1 MVESIFGTVVAIL
14 GFFGISFVVEKT
26 PIKINPLS
34 IIKKFLVG
42 DLSEKIDTI
51 GKRVDENEEDRIRE
65 TILSY
70 KKSMDNG
77 IPLSEH
83 EYEYILKIY
92 DKYKNVLKQNSFVEY
107 VVDEIKILYKK
118 QLENQKNYW
127 NNKIYMIYNW
137 QGDRRD

>member
-1 MVESIFGTVVAIL
+1 MIESILGTVVAIL
-14 GFFGISFVVEKT
+14 GFFGVSFVVEKT

-51 GKRVDENEEDRIRE
+51 GKRVDENEADRIRE

-77 IPLSEH
+77 ILLSEH
-83 EYEYILKIY
+83 EYEYILKIF

-107 VVDEIKILYKK
+107 VVGEIKILYKK
-118 QLENQKNYW
+118 QLENERKLL
-127 NNKIYMIYNW
+127 KK
-137 QGDRRD
+137 

>member
-1 MVESIFGTVVAIL
+1 MIESILGTVVAIL
-14 GFFGISFVVEKT
+14 GFFGVSFVVEKT

-51 GKRVDENEEDRIRE
+51 GKRVDENEADRIRE

-107 VVDEIKILYKK
+107 VVGEIKILYKK
-118 QLENQKNYW
+118 QLENQEKLL
-127 NNKIYMIYNW
+127 KK
-137 QGDRRD
+137 

>member
-1 MVESIFGTVVAIL
+1 MIESIFGTVVAIL
-14 GFFGISFVVEKT
+14 GFFGVSFVIEKT

-51 GKRVDENEEDRIRE
+51 GKRVDENEKDRIRE

-77 IPLSEH
+77 IALSEH

-92 DKYKNVLKQNSFVEY
+92 DKYDKILHGNSFVQD
-107 VVDEIKILYKK
+107 VVNEIKILYKK
-118 QLENQKNYW
+118 QLENQKKY
-127 NNKIYMIYNW
+127 
-137 QGDRRD
+137 

>member
-1 MVESIFGTVVAIL
+1 MLESILGTIVAIL
-14 GFFGISFVVEKT
+14 GFFGVSFVVEKT

-34 IIKKFLVG
+34 IIKKFLIG

-51 GKRVDENEEDRIRE
+51 GKRVDENEADRIRE

-70 KKSMDNG
+70 KKSMDND

-118 QLENQKNYW
+118 QLEKQKNY
-127 NNKIYMIYNW
+127 
-137 QGDRRD
+137 

>member
-1 MVESIFGTVVAIL
+1 MQRGQKWQSQFLVQLWLFQV
-14 GFFGISFVVEKT
+14 FFGVSFVVEKT

-34 IIKKFLVG
+34 IIKKFLIG

-51 GKRVDENEEDRIRE
+51 GKRVDENEADRIRE

-107 VVDEIKILYKK
+107 VVEEIKILYKK
-118 QLENQKNYW
+118 QLENQK
-127 NNKIYMIYNW
+127 KLLK
-137 QGDRRD
+137 

>member
-51 GKRVDENEEDRIRE
+51 GKRVDENEADRIRE

-107 VVDEIKILYKK
+107 VVSEIKILYKK
-118 QLENQKNYW
+118 QLENQQKLL
-127 NNKIYMIYNW
+127 K
-137 QGDRRD
+137 

>member
-1 MVESIFGTVVAIL
+1 MFESIIGTVVAIL
-14 GFFGISFVVEKT
+14 GFFGVSFVIEKT

-42 DLSEKIDTI
+42 DLSDKIDTI
-51 GKRVDENEEDRIRE
+51 GKRVDENEKDRIRE

-92 DKYKNVLKQNSFVEY
+92 DKILHGNSFVQD
-107 VVDEIKILYKK
+107 VVNEIKILYKK
-118 QLENQKNYW
+118 QLENQK
-127 NNKIYMIYNW
+127 KLLK
-137 QGDRRD
+137 

>member
-14 GFFGISFVVEKT
+14 GFFGVSFVVEKT

-51 GKRVDENEEDRIRE
+51 GKRVDENEKDRIRE

-77 IPLSEH
+77 ILLSEH

-92 DKYKNVLKQNSFVEY
+92 DKYDKILHGNSFVQD
-107 VVDEIKILYKK
+107 VVNEIKILYKK
-118 QLENQKNYW
+118 QLENQK
-127 NNKIYMIYNW
+127 KLLKK
-137 QGDRRD
+137 

>member
-1 MVESIFGTVVAIL
+1 M
-14 GFFGISFVVEKT
+14 
-26 PIKINPLS
+26 
-34 IIKKFLVG
+34 VG

-51 GKRVDENEEDRIRE
+51 GKRVDENEADRIRE

-107 VVDEIKILYKK
+107 VVGEIKILYKK
-118 QLENQKNYW
+118 QLENQK
-127 NNKIYMIYNW
+127 KLLKK
-137 QGDRRD
+137 

>member
-51 GKRVDENEEDRIRE
+51 GKRVDENEADRIRE

-118 QLENQKNYW
+118 QLENQKNY
-127 NNKIYMIYNW
+127 
-137 QGDRRD
+137 

>member
-51 GKRVDENEEDRIRE
+51 GKRVDENEADRIRE

>member
-14 GFFGISFVVEKT
+14 GFFGVSFVVEKT

-51 GKRVDENEEDRIRE
+51 GKRVDENEKDRIRE

-77 IPLSEH
+77 ISLSEH

-92 DKYKNVLKQNSFVEY
+92 DKYDKILHGNSFVQD
-107 VVDEIKILYKK
+107 VVNEIKILYKK
-118 QLENQKNYW
+118 QLENQK
-127 NNKIYMIYNW
+127 KLLKK
-137 QGDRRD
+137 

>member
-1 MVESIFGTVVAIL
+1 MLESILGTIVAIL
-14 GFFGISFVVEKT
+14 GFFGVSFVVEKT
-26 PIKINPLS
+26 PIKINPLI
-34 IIKKFLVG
+34 IIKKFLIG

-51 GKRVDENEEDRIRE
+51 GKRVDENEADRIRE

-107 VVDEIKILYKK
+107 VVGEIKILYKK
-118 QLENQKNYW
+118 QLENQK
-127 NNKIYMIYNW
+127 KLLKK
-137 QGDRRD
+137 

>member
-1 MVESIFGTVVAIL
+1 MIESILGTVVAISGFL
-14 GFFGISFVVEKT
+14 GVSFVIEKT

-51 GKRVDENEEDRIRE
+51 GKRVDENEADRIRE

-118 QLENQKNYW
+118 QLENQEKLL
-127 NNKIYMIYNW
+127 KK
-137 QGDRRD
+137 

>member
-1 MVESIFGTVVAIL
+1 MFESIIGTVVAIL
-14 GFFGISFVVEKT
+14 GFFGVSFVVEKT

-51 GKRVDENEEDRIRE
+51 GKRVDENEKDRIRE

-92 DKYKNVLKQNSFVEY
+92 DKYDKILHGNSFVQD
-107 VVDEIKILYKK
+107 VVNEIKILYKK
-118 QLENQKNYW
+118 QLENQK
-127 NNKIYMIYNW
+127 KLLK
-137 QGDRRD
+137 

>member
-1 MVESIFGTVVAIL
+1 MIESILGTVVAIF
-14 GFFGISFVVEKT
+14 GFFGVSFVVEKT

-42 DLSEKIDTI
+42 DIIEKVDKI
-51 GKRVDENEEDRIRE
+51 GKRVDDNEMDRIRE

-92 DKYKNVLKQNSFVEY
+92 DKYDKILHGNSFVQD
-107 VVDEIKILYKK
+107 VVCEIKILYKK
-118 QLENQKNYW
+118 QLENEKNY
-127 NNKIYMIYNW
+127 
-137 QGDRRD
+137 

>member
-51 GKRVDENEEDRIRE
+51 GKRVDENEADRIRE

-107 VVDEIKILYKK
+107 VVGEIKILYKK
-118 QLENQKNYW
+118 QLENQK
-127 NNKIYMIYNW
+127 KLLK
-137 QGDRRD
+137 

>member
-1 MVESIFGTVVAIL
+1 MIESIIGTVVAIF

-42 DLSEKIDTI
+42 DIIEKVNTI
-51 GKRVDENEEDRIRE
+51 GERVDENEKDRIRE

-92 DKYKNVLKQNSFVEY
+92 DKYDKVLHGNSFVED
-107 VVDEIKILYKK
+107 VVNQIKFLYKK
-118 QLENQKNYW
+118 QLENQRKLL
-127 NNKIYMIYNW
+127 K
-137 QGDRRD
+137 

>member
-1 MVESIFGTVVAIL
+1 MFESIIGTVVAIL
-14 GFFGISFVVEKT
+14 GFFGVSFVIEKT

-42 DLSEKIDTI
+42 DLSDKIDTI
-51 GKRVDENEEDRIRE
+51 GKRVDENEKDRIRE

-92 DKYKNVLKQNSFVEY
+92 DKYDKILHGNSFVQD
-107 VVDEIKILYKK
+107 VVNEIKILYKK
-118 QLENQKNYW
+118 QLENQK
-127 NNKIYMIYNW
+127 KLLK
-137 QGDRRD
+137 

>member
-51 GKRVDENEEDRIRE
+51 GKRVDENEADRIRE

-70 KKSMDNG
+70 KKTMDNG

-107 VVDEIKILYKK
+107 VVEEIKILYKK
-118 QLENQKNYW
+118 QLENQK
-127 NNKIYMIYNW
+127 KLLK
-137 QGDRRD
+137 

>member
-1 MVESIFGTVVAIL
+1 MFESIIGTVVAIL
-14 GFFGISFVVEKT
+14 GFFGVSFVIEKT

-51 GKRVDENEEDRIRE
+51 GKRVDENEKDRIRE

-92 DKYKNVLKQNSFVEY
+92 DKYDKILHGNSFVQD
-107 VVDEIKILYKK
+107 VVNEIKILYKK
-118 QLENQKNYW
+118 QLENQK
-127 NNKIYMIYNW
+127 KLLKK
-137 QGDRRD
+137 

>member
-1 MVESIFGTVVAIL
+1 MFESIFGTVVAIL

-51 GKRVDENEEDRIRE
+51 GKRVDENEKDRIRE

-92 DKYKNVLKQNSFVEY
+92 DKYDKILHGNSFVQD
-107 VVDEIKILYKK
+107 VVNEIKILYKK
-118 QLENQKNYW
+118 QLENQK
-127 NNKIYMIYNW
+127 KLLK
-137 QGDRRD
+137 

>member
-1 MVESIFGTVVAIL
+1 MVESILGTVVAIL

-51 GKRVDENEEDRIRE
+51 GKRVDENEADRIRE

-107 VVDEIKILYKK
+107 VVEEIKILYKK
-118 QLENQKNYW
+118 QLENQK
-127 NNKIYMIYNW
+127 KLLK
-137 QGDRRD
+137 

>member
-1 MVESIFGTVVAIL
+1 M
-14 GFFGISFVVEKT
+14 
-26 PIKINPLS
+26 
-34 IIKKFLVG
+34 VG

-51 GKRVDENEEDRIRE
+51 GKRVDENEKDRIRE

-92 DKYKNVLKQNSFVEY
+92 DKYDKILHGNSFVQD
-107 VVDEIKILYKK
+107 VVNEIKILYKK
-118 QLENQKNYW
+118 QLENQK
-127 NNKIYMIYNW
+127 KTLK
-137 QGDRRD
+137 

>member
-1 MVESIFGTVVAIL
+1 MIESIVGTVVAIL
-14 GFFGISFVVEKT
+14 GFFGVSFVVEKT

-34 IIKKFLVG
+34 VIKKFLVG
-42 DLSEKIDTI
+42 DILEKVDTI
-51 GKRVDENEEDRIRE
+51 GKRVDENEKDRIRE

-92 DKYKNVLKQNSFVEY
+92 DKYDKVLHGNSFVED
-107 VVDEIKILYKK
+107 VVNQIKFLYKK
-118 QLENQKNYW
+118 QLENERKLLQ
-127 NNKIYMIYNW
+127 
-137 QGDRRD
+137 

>member
-14 GFFGISFVVEKT
+14 GFFGVSFVVEKT

-51 GKRVDENEEDRIRE
+51 GKRVDENEADRIRE

-107 VVDEIKILYKK
+107 VVGEIKTLYKK
-118 QLENQKNYW
+118 QLENQEKLL
-127 NNKIYMIYNW
+127 K
-137 QGDRRD
+137 

>member
-1 MVESIFGTVVAIL
+1 MVESILGTVVAIL

-51 GKRVDENEEDRIRE
+51 GKRVDENEADRIRE

-107 VVDEIKILYKK
+107 VVGEIKILYKK
-118 QLENQKNYW
+118 QLENQQKLL
-127 NNKIYMIYNW
+127 K
-137 QGDRRD
+137 

>member
-1 MVESIFGTVVAIL
+1 MFESIIGTVVAIL
-14 GFFGISFVVEKT
+14 GFFGVSFVIEKT

-51 GKRVDENEEDRIRE
+51 GKRVDENEKDRIRE

-92 DKYKNVLKQNSFVEY
+92 DKYDKILHGNSFVQD
-107 VVDEIKILYKK
+107 VVNEIKILYKK
-118 QLENQKNYW
+118 QLENQK
-127 NNKIYMIYNW
+127 KLLK
-137 QGDRRD
+137 